1 MKKSETAENKAPRSS
16 IPPNLSYPPPVEN
29 LGFAATPREFL
40 KKIPGKTAEIHEQD
54 RQRMLSELPE
64 KNSSSPKNPLWE
76 EERTQELDHSRRVL
90 SQKLKELATRQNPKP

>member
-1 MKKSETAENKAPRSS
+1 MKKSETAENKAHIPRFPQ
-16 IPPNLSYPPPVEN
+16 ILATPLVEN
-29 LGFAATPREFL
+29 LGFASTSRDFL
-40 KKIPGKTAEIHEQD
+40 KKIPGKTAETHEQD

-90 SQKLKELATRQNPKP
+90 SQKLKELISSQTPKP

>member
-1 MKKSETAENKAPRSS
+1 M
-16 IPPNLSYPPPVEN
+16 EN

-64 KNSSSPKNPLWE
+64 KNSSPPNKPPWE
-76 EERTQELDHSRRVL
+76 EERAQELDHSRRVL
-90 SQKLKELATRQNPKP
+90 SEKLKELASSQTPKP

>member
-1 MKKSETAENKAPRSS
+1 MKKSETAENKVHVPRFPQ
-16 IPPNLSYPPPVEN
+16 ILATPFVEN
-29 LGFAATPREFL
+29 LGFASTSRDFL

-64 KNSSSPKNPLWE
+64 KNSSPPKNPHWE

-90 SQKLKELATRQNPKP
+90 SEKLKELASSKPPKP

>member
-1 MKKSETAENKAPRSS
+1 M
-16 IPPNLSYPPPVEN
+16 EN

-64 KNSSSPKNPLWE
+64 KDSSSPKNPLWE
-76 EERTQELDHSRRVL
+76 EERTQELAQSRRML
-90 SQKLKELATRQNPKP
+90 SQKLKELASSKPPKP

>member
-1 MKKSETAENKAPRSS
+1 M
-16 IPPNLSYPPPVEN
+16 EN

-40 KKIPGKTAEIHEQD
+40 KKIPGKTAETHEQD

-76 EERTQELDHSRRVL
+76 EERTQELAQSRRVL
-90 SQKLKELATRQNPKP
+90 SEKLKALATSQSPKP

>member
-1 MKKSETAENKAPRSS
+1 M
-16 IPPNLSYPPPVEN
+16 EN

-40 KKIPGKTAEIHEQD
+40 KKIPGKTAETHEQD

-64 KNSSSPKNPLWE
+64 KNSSPSKNPLWE

-90 SQKLKELATRQNPKP
+90 SQKLKELATRQNPEAIIGIPLNQGVTVKNGKQLP

>member
-1 MKKSETAENKAPRSS
+1 MKKSETAENKAHIPRLPQ
-16 IPPNLSYPPPVEN
+16 ILATPVEN

-40 KKIPGKTAEIHEQD
+40 KKIPGKTAETHEQD

-64 KNSSSPKNPLWE
+64 KNSSPPKNPHWE

-90 SQKLKELATRQNPKP
+90 SEKLKDLAISQTPKP

>member
-1 MKKSETAENKAPRSS
+1 MKKSEPAENKAHVPRFRQ
-16 IPPNLSYPPPVEN
+16 ILATPVEN
-29 LGFAATPREFL
+29 LGFAATPLEFL
-40 KKIPGKTAEIHEQD
+40 KKIPGKKAETHEQD

>member
-1 MKKSETAENKAPRSS
+1 M
-16 IPPNLSYPPPVEN
+16 EN

-40 KKIPGKTAEIHEQD
+40 KKIPGKTAETHEQD

-64 KNSSSPKNPLWE
+64 KNSSSPKNTHWE

-90 SQKLKELATRQNPKP
+90 SEKLKELSSSQPPKP

>member
-1 MKKSETAENKAPRSS
+1 MKKSETAENKAHVPRFPQ
-16 IPPNLSYPPPVEN
+16 ILATTLEN

-40 KKIPGKTAEIHEQD
+40 KKIPGKTAQTHEQD

-76 EERTQELDHSRRVL
+76 EERTQKLDHSRRVL
-90 SQKLKELATRQNPKP
+90 SQKLKELASSQTPKP

>member
-1 MKKSETAENKAPRSS
+1 MKKSETAENKAHVPRFPQ
-16 IPPNLSYPPPVEN
+16 ILAPPPVEN

-64 KNSSSPKNPLWE
+64 KNSSPSKNPLWE

-90 SQKLKELATRQNPKP
+90 SQKLKELATNQTPKT

>member
-1 MKKSETAENKAPRSS
+1 M
-16 IPPNLSYPPPVEN
+16 EN

-40 KKIPGKTAEIHEQD
+40 KKIPGKTAETHEQD

-64 KNSSSPKNPLWE
+64 KHSSAPKNPHWE

-90 SQKLKELATRQNPKP
+90 SERLKELASSKPPKP